1 MGAQIVNLEGTQYIS
16 DVPSVYYGATSSLV
30 SKIDP
35 FAGNLKKEKKGKKR
49 GQEKKGTGKKGDRK
63 KRGQKKRGQATLNK

>member
-35 FAGNLKKEKKGKKR
+35 FAGNFPR
-49 GQEKKGTGKKGDRK
+49 S
-63 KRGQKKRGQATLNK
+63 QAPAFPRSQAPAWEYISIKNYINRQLQFDPLTY